1 MLELGQPSGSFISG
15 DRNPSATCL
24 ELRMVIQTQEA
35 QRWGS
40 IQQLLDLRGLDDTT
54 GTCFFFLHLLASL
67 SHTRPLSDPS
77 SRWHDASQPG

>member
-54 GTCFFFLHLLASL
+54 RALLIYFYFCVNPSL
-67 SHTRPLSDPS
+67 RKAPV
-77 SRWHDASQPG
+77 